1 MEGNFVNELGLV
13 VLDLVELFC
22 CHFRVNIALISEF
35 YCADLTWLD
44 KSFFTVSLGKR
55 RRKQYFDE

>member
-22 CHFRVNIALISEF
+22 CHFRVNIALI
-35 YCADLTWLD
+35 
-44 KSFFTVSLGKR
+44 FFQSSIV
-55 RRKQYFDE
+55 QI

>member
-22 CHFRVNIALISEF
+22 CHFRVNTALIFQSSIVQ
-35 YCADLTWLD
+35 T
-44 KSFFTVSLGKR
+44 
-55 RRKQYFDE
+55 